1 MAARPPRSLHIRPPS
16 ESFASEFHSSRKLI
30 GTAAV
35 DVDRL
40 AVHLLFDPMSIE
52 SLWDSWV
59 CQPFEEEEP

>member
-1 MAARPPRSLHIRPPS
+1 MAAHPPRSLHAPPLS
-16 ESFASEFHSSRKLI
+16 ASFASEFHSRNPVA
-30 GTAAV
+30 TAEV

-52 SLWDSWV
+52 FLWDSRV